1 MERLSMRKIR
11 EVLRLKFDLDL
22 PERQIAKSA
31 QASRSTIAE
40 YLRRFAESGIA
51 WPLPSDLA
59 DTTLEARL
67 FPPKP
72 ALPDAQRP
80 VPDWSL
86 IHLEMRKKGVTL
98 FLLWQEHKACHP
110 EGFRYSWFCNH
121 YRAWAGRLDVVMRQE
136 HRAGEKCFVDYAG
149 QTMPVTD
156 RHTGEILQAQIF
168 VGVLGAS
175 NYTYAEATWTQSL
188 PDWIGSHVRMLE
200 DFGAAPEILV
210 PDNLKSGVARTC
222 RYEPDLNPGYLE
234 LANHYGIAVV
244 PARVRKPR
252 DKAKVE
258 GGVLIVERWI
268 LACLRNRSFF
278 SLAELNAAI
287 RELLT
292 RLNLRPFKKLP
303 GCRQDLFRTLDVPA
317 MRPLP
322 AQAHAFAEWKK
333 VRVNVDYHI
342 EVAGRL
348 YSVPYA
354 LIGKQLDVRYTQQII
369 EIMHRGERIA
379 SHARLHGGGSRY
391 STQSGHMPQKHR
403 SMAEWTPER
412 IGRWA
417 AGIGTHTAQLI
428 EVLMAQRRH
437 PQQAFRSA
445 LGILRMGKLYGNT
458 RLEAACLRAYAMNA
472 ISYKSIESILKK
484 RLDEAPLPADVQ
496 PTLPLVHAN
505 VRGSDYYH

>member
-22 PERQIAKSA
+22 TERQIAQSA

-40 YLRRFAESGIA
+40 YLRRFAEAGIA

-59 DTTLEARL
+59 DTALEARL

-121 YRAWAGRLDVVMRQE
+121 YRAWAGRLDAVMRQE

-175 NYTYAEATWTQSL
+175 NYTYCDATWSQSL
-188 PDWIGSHVRMLE
+188 PDWIGSHIRMLE

-210 PDNLKSGVARTC
+210 PDNLKSGVVRTC
-222 RYEPDLNPGYLE
+222 RYEPELNPSYLE

-303 GCRQDLFRTLDVPA
+303 GCRQGLFRTLDYPA

-322 AQAHAFAEWKK
+322 AQAHVFAEWKK
-333 VRVNVDYHI
+333 VRVNVDYHV

-354 LIGKQLDVRYTQQII
+354 LIGKPLDVRYTQHII
-369 EIMHRGERIA
+369 EILHRGERIA

-391 STQSGHMPQKHR
+391 STQSGHMPPKHR

-412 IGRWA
+412 IERWA
-417 AGIGTHTAQLI
+417 ASIGPQSAQLI
-428 EVLMAQRRH
+428 AALMAQRRH

-445 LGILRMGKLYGNT
+445 LGILRMGKLYGNA
-458 RLEAACLRAYAMNA
+458 RLEAACRRAYAMNA
-472 ISYKSIESILKK
+472 ISYKSIESMLKK
-484 RLDEAPLPADVQ
+484 RLDEAPLPADAQ

-505 VRGSDYYH
+505 VRGADYYH

>member
-11 EVLRLKFDLDL
+11 EVLRLKFDLAL
-22 PERQIAKSA
+22 TERQIAKSA

-51 WPLPSDLA
+51 WPLPGDLA
-59 DTTLEARL
+59 DATLEARL

-80 VPDWSL
+80 VPDWPL
-86 IHLEMRKKGVTL
+86 VHQEMRKKGVTL

-110 EGFRYSWFCNH
+110 DGFRYSWFCHH
-121 YRAWAGRLDVVMRQE
+121 YRAWAGRLDAVMRQE

-156 RHTGEILQAQIF
+156 RHTGEIRQAQIF

-175 NYTYAEATWTQSL
+175 NYTYCDATWSQGL
-188 PDWIGSHVRMLE
+188 PDWIGSHVRMLD

-210 PDNLKSGVARTC
+210 PDNLKSGVARAC

-244 PARVRKPR
+244 PARSRKPR

-268 LACLRNRSFF
+268 LACLRHRTFF

-292 RLNLRPFKKLP
+292 RLNGRPFKKLP
-303 GCRQDLFRTLDVPA
+303 GCRQHLFRTLDYPA

-322 AQAHAFAEWKK
+322 AQRYDFAEWKK
-333 VRVNVDYHI
+333 ARVNVDYHI

-348 YSVPYA
+348 YSVPCA
-354 LIGKQLDVRYTQQII
+354 LIGKQLDVRYSAAVI
-369 EIMHRGERIA
+369 EILYRGERIA

-391 STQSGHMPQKHR
+391 STQSAHMPEKHR
-403 SMAEWTPER
+403 GLAEWTPER

-417 AGIGTHTAQLI
+417 ASIGPHTTQLI
-428 EVLMAQRRH
+428 EALMAQRRH

-445 LGILRMGKLYGNT
+445 LGIIRLGKLYGNA
-458 RLEAACLRAYAMNA
+458 RLEAACLRACALKA
-472 ISYKSIESILKK
+472 IGYKSIESILKK
-484 RLDEAPLPADVQ
+484 RLDEAPLPTAVQ
-496 PTLPLVHAN
+496 PTLPQVHAN
-505 VRGSDYYH
+505 VRGADYYH